1 MVPNCPIKKER
12 KEGTSSA
19 AMLVSTCGAMC
30 GQRFRYAAAADWDFA
45 SFFVAAFPY
54 LLHIFNYWRK
64 KIFVA
69 SNSPNPSA
77 TRCEVCGLDFHG
89 EFPSPVLPNFLSL
102 LLSHAGEVWCWISF
116 SEHDRVNCETFA
128 SPKAVF
134 FFYQNSN
141 LPKSWTNTTV
151 PNSFK
156 DLQSLI

>member
-64 KIFVA
+64 KYLLHQTHQTLVPPDVRSVVWTFMV
-69 SNSPNPSA
+69 NSHLQYCPTFSPFSSA
-77 TRCEVCGLDFHG
+77 TQVKCGV
-89 EFPSPVLPNFLSL
+89 EYPFLNMTESIVKHLQHQKLYFL
-102 LLSHAGEVWCWISF
+102 LIKI
-116 SEHDRVNCETFA
+116 
-128 SPKAVF
+128 PI
-134 FFYQNSN
+134 YQ
-141 LPKSWTNTTV
+141 KV
-151 PNSFK
+151 K
-156 DLQSLI
+156 K